1 MYPKKSTTK
10 QLART
15 LQKKNKNTKQSVLLG
30 GGGQGGQILVRDKRC
45 NNKLDVRFLNPISKT
60 ILISVIKDSWGI
72 LSITE

>member
-1 MYPKKSTTK
+1 M
-10 QLART
+10 
-15 LQKKNKNTKQSVLLG
+15 LLG

-45 NNKLDVRFLNPISKT
+45 NNKLDVRFLNPRSKT